1 MLRLPLMILLLLM
14 ATACAPVKGPVAD
27 DDCLALLRAVDQ
39 AVVDGGCRNAAYFPI
54 PDAPY
59 LRTSRFWNSFGQRD
73 LTDAGFRIYAK
84 ELRRLDREARTAELS
99 CLAQETSPAS
109 TGQATEK
116 PLAAESETCVE
127 QLLAEALVAPAAL
140 RATLATTRVPD
151 DYRTWRR
158 VVGLYPLVSLPVAVA
173 VANAY
178 GERRDGYSQDLQ
190 QWLREGDW
198 QTVAPVAGP
207 PAPAAE
213 VARRLADASANP
225 LQVPL
230 PDREDALWLA
240 ANFAPLLIQ
249 QQGTAVDRWGR
260 VERSATGF
268 TIDPERPLVY
278 WYWDHLSRGAE
289 PLLRLNYVTWYPRR
303 TGGDTPWIERGDYDG
318 LTVGV
323 TLAADGR
330 PLLVQT
336 MNNCGCYHQFFPGDQ
351 LPPPR
356 PFPFAPDPL
365 VPQQLP
371 EPGPGERLAVY
382 ITAGWH
388 QVIRLA
394 AQPAPPAAAGYDL
407 ADYSDL
413 EQLPGPDGGRR
424 SLFDS
429 AGILPGSERLEQ
441 LLFFSLGIPSVGSM
455 RQRGH
460 QPITLLGREH
470 YDDPQLLER
479 TFGGE

>member
-1 MLRLPLMILLLLM
+1 MPRFPLMLLLLAL
-14 ATACAPVKGPVAD
+14 ATACAPVQVPVPG

-39 AVVDGGCRNAAYFPI
+39 AVVASGCRNAAYFPI
-54 PDAPY
+54 PEAPY
-59 LRTSRFWNSFGQRD
+59 LRTSRFWASFGQRD
-73 LTDAGFRIYAK
+73 LTATEFRSYAA

-99 CLAQETSPAS
+99 CLAQ
-109 TGQATEK
+109 QATPTSAGEN
-116 PLAAESETCVE
+116 AATSLVPGSEACAE
-127 QLLAEALVAPAAL
+127 QLLTEALIAPDTL
-140 RATLATTRVPD
+140 RATLRTTRVPD

-158 VVGLYPLVSLPVAVA
+158 VVGLYPLVSLPVAMA

-178 GERRDGYSQDLQ
+178 DDRRDWYRQELQ
-190 QWLREGDW
+190 QWLEKGTW
-198 QTVAPVAGP
+198 QTGAPAAGP

-213 VARRLADASANP
+213 VARRLAGASANP
-225 LQVPL
+225 LKVPL
-230 PDREDALWLA
+230 PDREDAWWLA
-240 ANFAPLLIQ
+240 ANFAPLFIQ
-249 QQGTAVDRWGR
+249 QQENNRDRWGR

-278 WYWDHLSRGAE
+278 WYWDHLFRGTE
-289 PLLRLNYVTWYPRR
+289 PLLRLNYVTWYPERS
-303 TGGDTPWIERGDYDG
+303 GGDTPWIERGAYDG
-318 LTVGV
+318 LTVGI

-336 MNNCGCYHQFFPGDQ
+336 MNNCGCYHQFFPGGQ

-356 PFPFAPDPL
+356 PLPFAPDPL

-371 EPGPGERLAVY
+371 ETGPGERLAVY
-382 ITAGWH
+382 ITTGWH

-394 AQPAPPAAAGYDL
+394 AHPAPPAATGYGL

-413 EQLPGPDGGRR
+413 EQLPGPEGGRP
-424 SLFDS
+424 SLFNS
-429 AGILPGSERLEQ
+429 AGILPGSERIERG
-441 LLFFSLGIPSVGSM
+441 LFFSLGIPSVGSM

-470 YDDPQLLER
+470 YDDPQLLDR